1 MVVVWEEA
9 ESKAASKV
17 AIAQTTT
24 IAIVEAITI
33 VQSSIA
39 EAAGHPGTEA
49 TAFGAATAETTGKAA
64 TVETATTKATVAAA
78 KATAHATTSVA
89 ATTPAS
95 ARQRHCWCSQ
105 TNGRNCQ

>member
-9 ESKAASKV
+9 ESKTASKV
-17 AIAQTTT
+17 AIAETATVT
-24 IAIVEAITI
+24 IVEVVTIVESAIT
-33 VQSSIA
+33 
-39 EAAGHPGTEA
+39 ETAGHPSTK
-49 TAFGAATAETTGKAA
+49 TAAFEAATAETVGKAA
-64 TVETATTKATVAAA
+64 TPKAAVAAA